1 MTKSKIIHLIKEQK
15 VVAVIRGSSLQEGL
29 NASVAC
35 INGSLGC
42 IEVAYTNN
50 SANAIIKQLS
60 TIYKGRLD
68 VCIGA
73 GTILDATTAKDA
85 IMSGA
90 KYIVSP
96 SFNKETAVLCNRYGI
111 LYIPGC
117 MTITEIVTAMESG
130 CELIKLFPGSAFGPS
145 YISAIK
151 SPLPQVSIMVTG
163 GVNLNNAKEW
173 FEAGVE
179 VIGIGGEINK
189 LAATGDFE
197 KITEIAK
204 QYMNCK

>member
-1 MTKSKIIHLIKEQK
+1 MTKSKITSLLKEQK
-15 VVAVIRGSSLQEGL
+15 VIAVIRGKNLQEGL

-35 INGSLGC
+35 INGTLGC
-42 IEVAYTNN
+42 IEVAYTNHA
-50 SANAIIKQLS
+50 ANAIIKQLS
-60 TIYKGRLD
+60 TIYKDHPD

-73 GTILDATTAKDA
+73 GTVLDAITAKDA
-85 IMSGA
+85 IMAGA
-90 KYIVSP
+90 SYIVSP
-96 SFNKETAVLCNRYGI
+96 CFSKETAALCNRYGI

-117 MTITEIVTAMESG
+117 MTITEITTAMESG

-163 GVNLNNAKEW
+163 GVNLSNAKEW
-173 FEAGVE
+173 FQAGVE
-179 VIGIGGEINK
+179 AIGIGGEINK
-189 LAATGDFE
+189 FASAGNFE

-204 QYMNCK
+204 QYMSCK